1 MLISRPQKYKK
12 TSNKTT
18 CKQSSIIL
26 RPVRVSRVVVARSKR
41 HPSDGPFHFWRN
53 GSLHRSRRWHCP
65 RGVLPARRR
74 ASVIVST
81 SWQAFVARSKDTPR
95 TALSISGEMVPS
107 IVAEDGIALGV
118 YCRLAEGQRHCFD
131 FVAGF
136 CRSQQRHPSD
146 GPFHFWRNGSL
157 HRSRRWHCPRGVLP
171 ARRRA
176 SVIISQPEKHL

>member
-118 YCRLAEGQRHCFD
+118 YCRLAGGPASLFRLRGRLLSLAAKTPLGRPFP
-131 FVAGF
+131 FLAKWF
-136 CRSQQRHPSD
+136 PPS
-146 GPFHFWRNGSL
+146 
-157 HRSRRWHCPRGVLP
+157 
-171 ARRRA
+171 
-176 SVIISQPEKHL
+176 